1 MNRVHL
7 IGICGA
13 AMATLAAMLKRDGCE
28 VRGSDEHTYP
38 PMSEFLHREGIATLD
53 GYRAE
58 HITDELDHV
67 VVGNAVSRGNPEV
80 EAVLER
86 RIRYSSL
93 PETIRDRFLWRA
105 QPLVVAG
112 THGKTTTA
120 SMAAWALVEAGLD
133 PSFMI
138 GGIPR
143 NFGAGCRLGAGA
155 PFVIEG
161 DEYDSAFF
169 DKTAKFLKY
178 LPVVAVVNNLEFDH
192 ADIYRDLDELRVAFE
207 RFVRLVPGNG
217 RLILGAD
224 DPAAGRLG
232 MNAPCPVETFGFNE
246 GADWRATGLDT
257 SAKQTSFDLVRRGTV
272 VTRVELPLL
281 GAFNVRNALATIA
294 AVSAIGVDAGVTAA
308 ALARFAGVRRRL
320 EVRGVVRGVTVYDD
334 FAHHPSA
341 VRETLAGVRAAS
353 PSGRIWAL
361 FEPRSATACRRV
373 FQRPFAEALG
383 QADEVIVGAVFRA
396 SICDDERLSEA
407 QLVVDLVAGGTR
419 ARHLADVSETVSVVA
434 AEARPG
440 DHVVVMSNGAFGGIH
455 QRLLDQLAE

>member
-1 MNRVHL
+1 MTSVHL
-7 IGICGA
+7 IGICGT
-13 AMATLAAMLKRDGCE
+13 AMATLAAMLKRDGCL
-28 VRGSDEHTYP
+28 VRGSDAHTYP
-38 PMSEFLHREGIATLD
+38 PMSDFLHREGITTLD

-58 HITDELDHV
+58 HITDDLDHIV
-67 VVGNAVSRGNPEV
+67 IGNAVSRGNPEV
-80 EAVLER
+80 ETVLDR

-93 PETIRDRFLWRA
+93 PATIRDRFLWRTR
-105 QPLVVAG
+105 PLVVAG

-120 SMAAWALVEAGLD
+120 SMAAWVLVEAGRD
-133 PSFMI
+133 PSFMV

-143 NFGAGCRLGAGA
+143 NFDAGYRLGGGEA
-155 PFVIEG
+155 FVIEG

-178 LPVVAVVNNLEFDH
+178 LPSVAVVNNLEFDH
-192 ADIYRDLDELRVAFE
+192 ADIYRDLAELRVAFE

-224 DPAAGRLG
+224 DPEASRLG
-232 MNAPCPVETFGFNE
+232 LNARCPVETFGLDE
-246 GADWRATGLDT
+246 SADWRATNLET
-257 SAKQTSFDLVRRGTV
+257 SAGRTSFDLVQSGSL

-294 AVSAIGVDAGVTAA
+294 AGSAMGVDPAGTAR
-308 ALARFAGVRRRL
+308 ALAGFAGVRRRL

-341 VRETLAGVRAAS
+341 VRAALAGVRAAAET
-353 PSGRIWAL
+353 GRIWAL

-373 FQRPFAEALG
+373 FQEPFADALG
-383 QADEVIVGAVFRA
+383 QADEVIIGAVFRA
-396 SICDDERLSEA
+396 SIPDDERLSET
-407 QLVVDLVAGGTR
+407 QLAADLVAGGTR
-419 ARHLADVSETVSVVA
+419 ARHLSDVSETVSVVA

-440 DHVVVMSNGAFGGIH
+440 DHIVVMSNGAFGGIH
-455 QRLLDQLAE
+455 QRLLDRLAG